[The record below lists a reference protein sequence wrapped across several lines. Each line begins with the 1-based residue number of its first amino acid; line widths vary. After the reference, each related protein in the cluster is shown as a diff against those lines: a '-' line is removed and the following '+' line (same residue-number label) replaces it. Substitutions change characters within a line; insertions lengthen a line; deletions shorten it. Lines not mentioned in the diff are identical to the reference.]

1 MNEQIRNILV
11 QETTKTSKIRQLYL
25 LGVPRAEI
33 ARMVTN
39 GNYGF
44 VVNALRRMREREGGP
59 NVQPLAAAP
68 DYTFNRK
75 FGIEIE
81 AYNCSRERLAR
92 ELREADIEVT
102 VESYNH
108 TTRPHWKLVTDSSIN
123 GNDTFEL
130 VSPILVGE
138 AGLRELEKVCWVLDL
153 CDMKVNGSCGLHVH
167 IDAAGFSMET
177 WRNLAL
183 SYKHLE
189 PVIDKFMPASR
200 RDNYYCRGLG
210 HVSDGMIR
218 SARTVDDLKSRIGN
232 RYHKAFFVVIEH
244 LGELELA
251 ATNVIRSIS
260 TLFFVIVNSLAA
272 TTGSLVSNLLGA
284 GQKNQIFPLCNRV
297 IRLGYAVG
305 FPLIIF
311 SIICF
316 NPLFNI
322 YSDNEGLMQIAQLP
336 FTVALLNYAFALP
349 GYVYINAV
357 TGTGAT
363 RTTFIFHTVTIIA
376 YQIYLWT
383 ISNFSTSLS
392 VYWTAEYL
400 YVILLGVL
408 SIIYLKCKN
417 Y

>member
-1 MNEQIRNILV
+1 MNEQIRSILA

-44 VVNALRRMREREGGP
+44 VVNALRRMSECECGP
-59 NVQPLAAAP
+59 NIQPLAAAP

-92 ELREADIEVT
+92 ELRESGIEVV
-102 VESYNH
+102 VEGYNH
-108 TTRPHWKLVTDSSIN
+108 TTRPHWKLVTDSSLN

-138 AGLRELEKVCWVLDL
+138 AGLRELEKVCWVLEL
-153 CDMKVNGSCGLHVH
+153 CDVKVNGSCGLHVH

-189 PVIDKFMPASR
+189 PVIDRFMPASR

-218 SARTVDDLKSRIGN
+218 SARTVDELKGRIGD
-232 RYHKAFFVVIEH
+232 RYHKVN
-244 LGELELA
+244 LEA
-251 ATNVIRSIS
+251 YSRHKTVEFRQHSGTTSFTKMRNWV
-260 TLFFVIVNSLAA
+260 LFLHK
-272 TTGSLVSNLLGA
+272 LVT
-284 GQKNQIFPLCNRV
+284 F
-297 IRLGYAVG
+297 
-305 FPLIIF
+305 
-311 SIICF
+311 
-316 NPLFNI
+316 
-322 YSDNEGLMQIAQLP
+322 
-336 FTVALLNYAFALP
+336 
-349 GYVYINAV
+349 
-357 TGTGAT
+357 AT
-363 RTTFIFHTVTIIA
+363 RGQVPAGTALQDIPFLDGEQKLYYKLRTKKIIGMNRHMYILA
-376 YQIYLWT
+376 DGGRIAASGPSEFVRLLREGSWFDSGCTDKEYMM
-383 ISNFSTSLS
+383 NFSGRYRELH
-392 VYWTAEYL
+392 
-400 YVILLGVL
+400 GVTVRTDTPEHFMDD
-408 SIIYLKCKN
+408 LKK
-417 Y
+417 YGYIKG

>member
-232 RYHKAFFVVIEH
+232 RYHKVN
-244 LGELELA
+244 LEPTHGTRRSSSA
-251 ATNVIRSIS
+251 SIRERPTS
-260 TLFFVIVNSLAA
+260 
-272 TTGSLVSNLLGA
+272 
-284 GQKNQIFPLCNRV
+284 QKC
-297 IRLGYAVG
+297 
-305 FPLIIF
+305 
-311 SIICF
+311 
-316 NPLFNI
+316 
-322 YSDNEGLMQIAQLP
+322 
-336 FTVALLNYAFALP
+336 
-349 GYVYINAV
+349 V
-357 TGTGAT
+357 TGCC
-363 RTTFIFHTVTIIA
+363 
-376 YQIYLWT
+376 
-383 ISNFSTSLS
+383 FSTNWLPLPQRGRCLRPPRSRTS
-392 VYWTAEYL
+392 PSWMVNRNY
-400 YVILLGVL
+400 
-408 SIIYLKCKN
+408 IIN
-417 Y
+417 